1 MWYLTSNYNKQENIG
16 EFELKV
22 IGESF
27 AEYLNRKIKLFPIY
41 LNLNCTQFY
50 FRCQYQIEPYE
61 DYESIS
67 VRLVINDI
75 LRIPFTKRL
84 LFDTRNSSYVKQ
96 IEQTLL
102 SWIEEEYEI
111 YQREWR
117 RAADSLI

>member
-1 MWYLTSNYNKQENIG
+1 MWYLTSKYNKQENIG

-41 LNLNCTQFY
+41 LNLDRTRLN
-50 FRCQYQIEPYE
+50 FRCRYQIEPYQN
-61 DYESIS
+61 YNSTS

-84 LFDTRNSSYVKQ
+84 LFETRNSCYMKQ
-96 IEQTLL
+96 VEQSLL
-102 SWIEEEYEI
+102 SWIEEEYEN
-111 YQREWR
+111 YQKEWKS
-117 RAADSLI
+117 AAEAVF

>member
-1 MWYLTSNYNKQENIG
+1 MWHLTSNYNKQENIG

-50 FRCQYQIEPYE
+50 FRCQYQIEPYQ

-75 LRIPFTKRL
+75 LKIPFPKHVFTS
-84 LFDTRNSSYVKQ
+84 NSCYIKQ
-96 IEQTLL
+96 VEQALL
-102 SWIEEEYEI
+102 SWIEEEYEN
-111 YQREWR
+111 YQKEWKS
-117 RAADSLI
+117 AAEVSF